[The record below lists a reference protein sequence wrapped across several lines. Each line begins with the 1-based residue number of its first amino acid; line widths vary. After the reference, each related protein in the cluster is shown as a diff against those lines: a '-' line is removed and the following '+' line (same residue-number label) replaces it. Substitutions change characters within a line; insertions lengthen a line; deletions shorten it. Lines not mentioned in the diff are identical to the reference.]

1 MTRPSF
7 LTDPEYQ
14 GLIANGKLPVGQK
27 DAFPGIFVHW
37 GDERWFLHEITP
49 DDLNIAIAIHYPS
62 EGMMDLVR
70 VPLDMLDNLWDS
82 DGNGVVR
89 GELGKT
95 PRKSTLS

>member
-1 MTRPSF
+1 MTKPSF
-7 LTDPEYQ
+7 LTDEDYA

-27 DAFPGIFVHW
+27 DAFPGIFIHW

-70 VPLDMLDNLWDS
+70 VPLDMLDNL
-82 DGNGVVR
+82 R
-89 GELGKT
+89 GPTGETAERVALGKVIV
-95 PRKSTLS
+95 